1 MLKEIINWV
10 NPLLQELTYR
20 VVYKKHIYY
29 YHRRILL
36 FLSLLST
43 SILSAQSIT
52 PFTINIAGFTAT
64 QNGYSLTVSTGETIS
79 ITDFKS
85 PNGLG
90 LSSGFLQNN
99 PSLVTGIE
107 DVLPRISDN
116 EVSVSPNPTIT
127 NTYLTT
133 SFAVPGQ
140 MQFQILDLNSKILFR
155 SEAQNAIT
163 VKRAEV
169 VLSNYPAGVYYI
181 LVFFK
186 PIIGSPKS
194 GIYKIIKL

>member
-1 MLKEIINWV
+1 M
-10 NPLLQELTYR
+10 
-20 VVYKKHIYY
+20 
-29 YHRRILL
+29 HRGILL
-36 FLSLLST
+36 FLLTVST

-85 PNGLG
+85 PNGVG

-99 PSLVTGIE
+99 PPLVTGIE
-107 DVLPRISDN
+107 DLLSRIGDN
-116 EVSVSPNPTIT
+116 EVSISPNPTSTTSNLIT
-127 NTYLTT
+127 N
-133 SFAVPGQ
+133 FAVPGQ
-140 MQFQILDLNSKILFR
+140 MQFQILDLKSNILYR
-155 SEAQNAIT
+155 SQAQSVIS
-163 VKRAEV
+163 VKRTEV
-169 VLSNYPAGVYYI
+169 VLNNYPAGVYYI

-186 PIIGSPKS
+186 PNIGNSRT

>member
-1 MLKEIINWV
+1 MHRGII
-10 NPLLQELTYR
+10 
-20 VVYKKHIYY
+20 
-29 YHRRILL
+29 L
-36 FLSLLST
+36 FLLTVST

-85 PNGLG
+85 PNGVG

-99 PSLVTGIE
+99 PPLVTGIE
-107 DVLPRISDN
+107 DLLSRIGDN
-116 EVSVSPNPTIT
+116 EVSISPNPTSTTSNLIT
-127 NTYLTT
+127 N
-133 SFAVPGQ
+133 FAVPGQ
-140 MQFQILDLNSKILFR
+140 MQFQILDLKSNILYR
-155 SEAQNAIT
+155 SQAQSVIS
-163 VKRAEV
+163 VKRTEV
-169 VLSNYPAGVYYI
+169 VLNNYPAGVYYI

-186 PIIGSPKS
+186 PNIGNSKT

>member
-1 MLKEIINWV
+1 M
-10 NPLLQELTYR
+10 
-20 VVYKKHIYY
+20 
-29 YHRRILL
+29 HRGILL
-36 FLSLLST
+36 FLLLLSS

-85 PNGLG
+85 PNGVG

-99 PSLVTGIE
+99 PPLVTSIE
-107 DVLPRISDN
+107 DLLSRIGDN
-116 EVSVSPNPTIT
+116 EVSISPNPTSTTTNLIT
-127 NTYLTT
+127 NFT
-133 SFAVPGQ
+133 VPGQ
-140 MQFQILDLNSKILFR
+140 MQFQILDLKSNILHR
-155 SEAQNAIT
+155 SQAQSAIT
-163 VKRAEV
+163 VKRTEV
-169 VLSNYPAGVYYI
+169 ALNNYPAGVYYI

-186 PIIGSPKS
+186 PNIGNSKT

>member
-1 MLKEIINWV
+1 MHRGILFF
-10 NPLLQELTYR
+10 LLT
-20 VVYKKHIYY
+20 V
-29 YHRRILL
+29 
-36 FLSLLST
+36 ST

-85 PNGLG
+85 PNGVG

-99 PSLVTGIE
+99 PPLVTSIE
-107 DVLPRISDN
+107 DLLSRIGDN
-116 EVSVSPNPTIT
+116 EVSISPNPTSTTTSLIT
-127 NTYLTT
+127 N
-133 SFAVPGQ
+133 FAVPGQ
-140 MQFQILDLNSKILFR
+140 MQFQILDLNSKLLYR
-155 SEAQNAIT
+155 SQAQTAIT
-163 VKRAEV
+163 VKRTEV
-169 VLSNYPAGVYYI
+169 VLNNYPAGVYYI

-186 PIIGSPKS
+186 PNIGNSKT